1 MNDYMTF
8 EATLFILKLVFIFA
22 SVGGIVIMLMV
33 LKNEQDNLV
42 ILKDINKDKINIK

>member
-8 EATLFILKLVFIFA
+8 EATLFLLKLVFIFA
-22 SVGGIVIMLMV
+22 SAGGIAIMLMV
-33 LKNEQDNLV
+33 LKNERDNQV